1 MRTFNPQ
8 LRDRLAS
15 RYVLGSL
22 RGPARRRF
30 EKLMMADANLRR
42 TVTDW
47 ELRLLPLASALPEVA
62 PPARVWRGIERRLQA
77 DRPAS
82 AWSWRGLAFWRAL
95 TGGFAAALLA
105 GVLIYP
111 TLVQRGAE
119 AQYLAVLQDPQAQIA
134 LLASATRDGRL
145 KIKPLNDLRQ
155 VSAQKA
161 LELWALPEGGK
172 PQSLGLIAPDGK
184 TVIELKQQ
192 AGLIPALAVSLE
204 PPGGSPTGQPTGPV
218 LYSGKMLS
226 I

>member
-8 LRDRLAS
+8 LRDRLAGQ
-15 RYVLGSL
+15 YVLGSL

-30 EKLMMADANLRR
+30 EKLMHADANLRR
-42 TVTDW
+42 AVTGW
-47 ELRLLPLASALPEVA
+47 EARLLPLANALPEVA
-62 PPARVWRGIERRLQA
+62 PPPRVWRGIA
-77 DRPAS
+77 DRLRAREPVPT
-82 AWSWRGLAFWRAL
+82 WSWRGLVLWRTLA
-95 TGGFAAALLA
+95 GGFAAMLLA
-105 GVLIYP
+105 GVVIYP
-111 TLVQRGAE
+111 VLVQRGAE

-161 LELWALPEGGK
+161 LELWALPDGGK
-172 PQSLGLIAPDGK
+172 PRSLGLIAPDGK
-184 TVIELKQQ
+184 TVIELKTQ